1 VLKKVEQEERRTLG
15 THRDW
20 KVRTRREQMK
30 RVVFGVIVAAVTA
43 SMCLAE
49 YKFEYTEGKECR
61 IGGDIRVRLT
71 HWDRDVV
78 FPNGGPE
85 PGPAVE
91 YLRVR
96 ERLYGCFELDETT
109 ELQLRL
115 VNRWHHF
122 SSHFFEPNNQAA
134 PYDPVGLSGNTWNF
148 PDEVI
153 LDRAFLDFQD
163 VMDSDWSLRLGRQ
176 DVVLGNGLVVL
187 EGTPYDQGRTIYFDG
202 AVATYK
208 TEEHTLRLM
217 ALYNNYKD
225 TFTLIND
232 QNRRLRRADTF
243 VTGAYYTRPLNEC
256 HSVDLYYLYANL
268 DDDRDTTAE
277 RGHPANENWELHIVG
292 GRVFGE
298 LSPQVAYSVEAA
310 QQMGEY
316 MDAADLNGR
325 MVDARLTLKAADGT
339 AMDPVLGLELTYMS
353 GDDLNSADEVE
364 GWHPAFAEYPIWRE
378 ELLPIMTNGNWTN
391 LNQLR
396 SELKLA
402 LSERVSFTGAG
413 AALVAD
419 YGENNTGG
427 GDNIGYLLSAFLD
440 VKVTDELKVAL
451 EAAEFRPGNNFADGH
466 SCEWLRFQAV
476 YTF

>member
-1 VLKKVEQEERRTLG
+1 
-15 THRDW
+15 
-20 KVRTRREQMK
+20 MK
-30 RVVFGVIVAAVTA
+30 RLVFGVIVAAVTA
-43 SMCLAE
+43 SISFAE
-49 YKFEYTEGKECR
+49 YKFEYADGRECR

-78 FPNGGPE
+78 TPDWDLFGLE
-85 PGPAVE
+85 MGPAVE

-96 ERLYGCFELDETT
+96 ERLYGCFELDGKT

-122 SSHFFEPNNQAA
+122 SSHFFDPNNQAA
-134 PYDPVGLSGNTWNF
+134 PFDPVGASGNTWNF

-153 LDRAFLDFQD
+153 LDRAFLDFRE

-176 DVVLGNGLVVL
+176 DVVLGNGMVVL

-225 TFTLIND
+225 TFAFIND

-243 VTGAYYTRPLNEC
+243 VTGAYYTRPLNDC
-256 HSVDLYYLYANL
+256 HSVDLYYLFANL

-277 RGHPANENWELHIVG
+277 RNHPADENWELHIVG

-298 LSPQVAYSVEAA
+298 LTPQVAYSIEAA

-316 MDAADLNGR
+316 RDAADLNGR

-339 AMDPVLGLELTYMS
+339 PMDPVLGFELTYLS

-378 ELLPIMTNGNWTN
+378 ELTPIMTNGNWTN
-391 LNQLR
+391 MNQLR
-396 SELKLA
+396 SQLKLA
-402 LSERVSFTGAG
+402 LSERVSLTGA
-413 AALVAD
+413 AAAIIAD
-419 YGENNTGG
+419 YGENYSVTATG
-427 GDNIGYLLSAFLD
+427 GDNIGYVLSAFLD
-440 VKVTDELKVAL
+440 VKLTDELTVAL
-451 EAAEFRPGNNFADGH
+451 ESAGFLPGNSWDDGH
-466 SCEWLRFQAV
+466 SSEWLRFEAV